1 MCSRYLST
9 DKEGKE
15 GEMPMKKELTI
26 TLACTLCLAASAR
39 APWKSDVPDSELEW
53 IDGATLPIEGR
64 GFTPD
69 DPGDTYARLPAAVRA
84 APDLAK
90 IKGMATSSTGINFRF
105 KTDSDLMRLRWAL
118 PRDPPY
124 GSGVATGLASAGVDV
139 YSWFSG
145 HGWRFWVND
154 FPRAR
159 TNTLDVMWVP
169 GRACTIY
176 LPIFSRVEGFS
187 VGIRKGTSIT
197 KARPHALGKPVVVY
211 GTSMVNGYSS
221 SRPGMLWTSILGR
234 MLDVDVINQGYSGNG
249 KLEESM
255 LGFLGGIDAAA
266 YCFLCCG
273 EQQTI
278 ETMREIYRPFLERLH
293 KRRPETPI
301 LIGEYYWVN
310 GPDAFAF
317 AKPKRDFIA
326 DLVAELKDADREF
339 WRNLHIVRMKDMIV
353 PDGDGAFDYAH
364 VNDLG
369 ARQIATAFADVLR
382 RTLDID

>member
-1 MCSRYLST
+1 MRICS
-9 DKEGKE
+9 
-15 GEMPMKKELTI
+15 
-26 TLACTLCLAASAR
+26 LALCALCLSAFAR
-39 APWKSDVPDSELEW
+39 DPWKSAVQDKELKW
-53 IDGATLPIEGR
+53 IDGSQLPIEGR
-64 GFTPD
+64 GFTASD
-69 DPGDTYARLPAAVRA
+69 GDLYARLPGELRA
-84 APDLAK
+84 AMDLSR
-90 IKGMATSSTGINFRF
+90 IRGMAKSSTGLNFRF
-105 KTDSDLMRLRWAL
+105 KTDSDLIRIRWSLAN
-118 PRDPPY
+118 DPPY
-124 GSGVATGLASAGVDV
+124 GSAVSTGLAHSGIDV
-139 YSWFSG
+139 YSWFSE

-176 LPIFSRVEGFS
+176 LPTFNQVESFAI
-187 VGIRKGTSIT
+187 GIKDGSSIT
-197 KARPHALGKPVVVY
+197 KARAHALGKPVLVY

-249 KLEESM
+249 KPEESM
-255 LGFLGGIDAAA
+255 LGFIGGVDAAA

-293 KRRPETPI
+293 RERPGTPI

-317 AKPKRDFIA
+317 EKPKRDFIA
-326 DLVAELKDADREF
+326 DLVAELKDSDREF
-339 WRNLHIVRMKDMIV
+339 WKNLYIVRMKDMIV

-364 VNDLG
+364 VNDIG
-369 ARQIATAFADVLR
+369 AKQIATAFADVLR
-382 RTLDID
+382 RVLDIDPIY

>member
-1 MCSRYLST
+1 MKR
-9 DKEGKE
+9 
-15 GEMPMKKELTI
+15 MPL
-26 TLACTLCLAASAR
+26 LLCALCLTAFAR
-39 APWKSDVPDSELEW
+39 APWKSDVPDADLKW
-53 IDGATLPIEGR
+53 IDGSQLPLEGR
-64 GFTPD
+64 SFAAATPD
-69 DPGDTYARLPAAVRA
+69 DLYARLPAELRA
-84 APDLAK
+84 APDLA
-90 IKGMATSSTGINFRF
+90 IIRGMAQTSTGLNFRF
-105 KTDSDLMRLRWAL
+105 KTDSDLIRVRWSLANN
-118 PRDPPY
+118 PPY
-124 GSGVATGLASAGVDV
+124 ARNVATGLAHSGIDV
-139 YSWFSG
+139 YSWFSE

-176 LPIFSRVEGFS
+176 LPIFNRVESFS
-187 VGIRKGTSIT
+187 IGIQKTASLS
-197 KARPHALGKPVVVY
+197 KARPHALEKPVVVY

-234 MLDVDVINQGYSGNG
+234 MLDVEIINQGYSGNG

-255 LGFLGGIDAAA
+255 LGYLADTDAAA

-278 ETMREIYRPFLERLH
+278 ETMQSLYRPFLERLH
-293 KRRPETPI
+293 RRRPDVPI

-317 AKPKRDFIA
+317 EKPKRNFIA
-326 DLVAELKDADREF
+326 DLVAELKASDRAF
-339 WRNLHIVRMKDMIV
+339 WKNLHIVRMKDMIV

-364 VNDLG
+364 VNDIG
-369 ARQIATAFADVLR
+369 AKQIATAFANVLR
-382 RTLDID
+382 RSLDLD